1 MERNVKN
8 RFGQLLGWTREN
20 QGTEYAYDRRGR
32 LLGWYNNRTD
42 QTHDSKGRLLT
53 TSGNVAASLI
63 FRRDGGD
70 EDE

>member
-1 MERNVKN
+1 MQRNVKN

-63 FRRDGGD
+63 FGHDDGD
-70 EDE
+70 EK

>member
-1 MERNVKN
+1 MQRNVKN

-20 QGTEYAYDRRGR
+20 QGTEYTYDRRGR

-53 TSGNVAASLI
+53 TSGNVAAGLI
-63 FRRDGGD
+63 FGRDGGD